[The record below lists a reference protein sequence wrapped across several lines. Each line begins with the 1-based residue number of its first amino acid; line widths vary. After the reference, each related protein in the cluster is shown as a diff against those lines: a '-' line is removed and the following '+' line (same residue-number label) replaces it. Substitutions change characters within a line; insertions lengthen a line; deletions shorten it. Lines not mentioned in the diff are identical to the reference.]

1 MALTQ
6 VIGIG
11 IRFTAKDQLSGK
23 LRTIERGLKRFLPGI
38 GQMVGGLRGA
48 VNAGGI
54 AAQRASAGMGLFA
67 HQAVGAVSAMSSAMT
82 NSLKR
87 MIKLSGD
94 YQAVI
99 TQIGI
104 ASGQTG
110 EYLSEL
116 ASEILKVTGP
126 LPTTAKELAKATFAF
141 AKMGFAVDRSAKD
154 LAQFALVA
162 VKFGRAVGF
171 SDEQSALFLS
181 RLATWMGITKPTS
194 QDLLQL
200 GSAVARVGF
209 FIRGTAID
217 VIKATERFGAFAKA
231 LGFTEGDI
239 IALAGHVKD
248 SGILIRRGST
258 AINRTL
264 QQMVLRT
271 DDFAQAMTKAK
282 VVANPA
288 EFKKMFRTDPMQA
301 FMKVLEATNKQWG
314 GSSAIMLRNLG
325 IVGNY
330 ISDLIT
336 MSNNTERLTQTR
348 KLATAE
354 MKNALFIEE
363 AFNKMQATFN
373 QRLVA
378 LQGAWDNIKI
388 TIGSK
393 LLPVLSKLAIVFID
407 IFTTIAELPAIV
419 HILAAVLFVA
429 ATMAIFATK
438 VFLMFKMA
446 MFLFSIATG
455 GAAVSAWALLWP
467 LLAIVGILTAIILL
481 VAWLVGGFD
490 AFKKATKD
498 IGANLIP
505 KQSAITGEEIDPRKR
520 AAMASMRTS
529 GGLPTSPRRAKPK
542 VRGMAEGNSFVNSPV
557 ETLVGERTNEF
568 VLTEDQMATQVAK
581 AIEDHGRPTVREQII
596 KTVTVPI
603 VVNLDGREIAHAVKA
618 VNVEEQLREGRQLDT
633 EYYG

>member
-23 LRTIERGLKRFLPGI
+23 LLAIERRLGRFLPGI
-38 GQMVGGLRGA
+38 SKMAGGLRGA
-48 VNAGGI
+48 VDAGGF
-54 AAQRASAGMGLFA
+54 AAQRAGAAMGLLA
-67 HQAVGAVSAMSSAMT
+67 HQAYSAVSRMSAALTTSF
-82 NSLKR
+82 KR

-94 YQAVI
+94 YQSVI

-141 AKMGFAVDRSAKD
+141 AKMGFAINRSAKD

-271 DDFAQAMTKAK
+271 DDFAQAMTKAQ

-288 EFKKMFRTDPMQA
+288 EFKKMFRAAPMEA

-336 MSNNTERLTQTR
+336 MSNNTERLTRTR
-348 KLATAE
+348 ELATAE
-354 MKNALFIEE
+354 MKNAIFIED

-373 QRLVA
+373 QKMVA
-378 LQGAWDNIKI
+378 LQGAWDNLKI
-388 TIGSK
+388 TLGSK
-393 LLPVLSKLAIVFID
+393 LLPVLTELADKLIGILTW
-407 IFTTIAELPAIV
+407 IIELSPWIK
-419 HILAAVLFVA
+419 ILAVSLFAGAVVA
-429 ATMAIFATK
+429 LWATK
-438 VFLMFKMA
+438 VFLALKLAMA
-446 MFLFSIATG
+446 LYAFATG
-455 GAAVSAWALLWP
+455 GAAIATWSLLWP
-467 LLAIVGILTAIILL
+467 FIAIIAAVALL
-481 VAWLVGGFD
+481 VFLIAALVGGFD
-490 AFKKATKD
+490 AFKKVSRGISVDLAPKMSATTGREFTPRERSTMSAMERRRIAK
-498 IGANLIP
+498 GGKAKPVAAPGMATGNR
-505 KQSAITGEEIDPRKR
+505 AITR
-520 AAMASMRTS
+520 
-529 GGLPTSPRRAKPK
+529 PTIA
-542 VRGMAEGNSFVNSPV
+542 
-557 ETLVGERTNEF
+557 LLGERNKEF
-568 VLTEDQMATQVAK
+568 VLTEDQIARQIAK
-581 AIEDHGRPTVREQII
+581 AVGGDRRPAVREQII
-596 KTVTVPI
+596 KTVTVPV
-603 VVNLDGREIAHAVKA
+603 VVNLDGREIARSVKS
-618 VNVEEQLREGRQLDT
+618 VSIEEQLREGRSLDT